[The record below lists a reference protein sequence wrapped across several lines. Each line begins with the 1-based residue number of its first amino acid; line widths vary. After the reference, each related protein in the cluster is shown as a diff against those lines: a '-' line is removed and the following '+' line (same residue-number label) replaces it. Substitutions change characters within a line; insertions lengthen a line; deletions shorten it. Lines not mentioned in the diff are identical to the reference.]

1 MPLVEIGKLE
11 DIPKLGSRVVRTSQ
25 GDIAVFRNSSDEVFA
40 LLDICPHKAGPL
52 SQGIVCEHTVTCP
65 LHNWN
70 IDMRNGE
77 ACAPDEGKTKA
88 FEVVAKFDVLF
99 LDLPEDIETA
109 GTSTQAEAS

>member
-11 DIPKLGSRVVRTSQ
+11 DIPKLGSRVVRTAQ
-25 GDIAVFRNSSDEVFA
+25 GDIAIFRNNEDEVFA

-52 SQGIVCEHTVTCP
+52 SQGIVCEYTVTCP

-77 ACAPDEGKTKA
+77 ACAPDEGRTKS
-88 FEVVAKFDVLF
+88 FNVVSKSDVLF
-99 LDLPEDIETA
+99 LDIPDDEKAVT
-109 GTSTQAEAS
+109 TQAVVG